1 MRSKAIKLSMVD
13 RLFIIGITVLLTAFL
28 IVILY
33 PLIYVIAASVSG
45 GSQGPHLYLLPRNF
59 TLAGYK
65 AVFEYDEIWS
75 GYGNSLIYMVCST
88 ITSLFVTICCA
99 YPLSVPGFKGA
110 KLLMPMCII
119 TMYFSGGLI
128 PTYIVMS
135 KMGLV
140 NNRMAVILPGAL
152 SVYNMIVM
160 RTYFKSQIPNEL
172 RESASLDGCGNIRYL
187 ISVVLPLSG
196 AVIAVIALFCAVG
209 SWNSYFT
216 PMVYLKDR
224 KKYPL
229 TLFIREI
236 LIENNTHNM
245 ESMTSDIMGSV
256 EVEARRNLMKYSVIV
271 ISSLPVM
278 IIYPFVQRY
287 FVKGVMIGAVKG

>member
-1 MRSKAIKLSMVD
+1 MV
-13 RLFIIGITVLLTAFL
+13 A
-28 IVILY
+28 
-33 PLIYVIAASVSG
+33 
-45 GSQGPHLYLLPRNF
+45 
-59 TLAGYK
+59 
-65 AVFEYDEIWS
+65 
-75 GYGNSLIYMVCST
+75 ST
-88 ITSLFVTICCA
+88 IASLFVTICCA

-135 KMGLV
+135 RMGLV
-140 NNRMAVILPGAL
+140 NNRLAIILPGAL

-160 RTYFKSQIPNEL
+160 RTYFKTSIPNEL

-187 ISVVLPLSG
+187 VSVVLPLSG

-209 SWNSYFT
+209 SWNSYFS
-216 PMVYLKDR
+216 PMIYLKDR

-236 LIENNTHNM
+236 LIQNNTGNM
-245 ESMTSDIMGSV
+245 ENAVSDVMGSV
-256 EVEARRNLMKYSVIV
+256 ELEARRNLMKYAVIV
-271 ISSLPVM
+271 VSSLPVM
-278 IIYPFVQRY
+278 AIYPFVQRY